1 MRRTL
6 AIACKPD
13 HLYRTAGAGTGCRFV
28 GRTAGCLRRLA
39 HPSSLGKR
47 GADSGCVRVV
57 PACRRFETEAVARF
71 LYRRARGGGESE
83 RADSGP
89 STLQAVFSAA
99 DAGRAMNPTI
109 DAVIFDCDGTLIDS
123 ETVGFGAILEEA
135 KKLGVT
141 FAPDEDMLDLKGQAM
156 SMTLA
161 GLTQRL
167 GRPLPEGYETTLR
180 AAMARA
186 FRERLELLPG
196 AVETIT
202 GMKRPYCIASNGP
215 RAKMDLTLGLTGLTR
230 YFEGRVFSAYE
241 VGSFKPD
248 PGLFLHAARAMG
260 VEPARCAVVEDSIT
274 GIAAGVAAGMT
285 VYAVHAPRLLPDELA
300 SRVHRLE
307 RLVDLCDAPWNR

>member
-1 MRRTL
+1 
-6 AIACKPD
+6 
-13 HLYRTAGAGTGCRFV
+13 
-28 GRTAGCLRRLA
+28 
-39 HPSSLGKR
+39 
-47 GADSGCVRVV
+47 
-57 PACRRFETEAVARF
+57 
-71 LYRRARGGGESE
+71 
-83 RADSGP
+83 
-89 STLQAVFSAA
+89 
-99 DAGRAMNPTI
+99 MNPII

-135 KKLGVT
+135 GKLGVT

-156 SMTLA
+156 SRTLA

-180 AAMARA
+180 EAMARA
-186 FRERLELLPG
+186 FRERLEVIPG

-215 RAKMDLTLGLTGLTR
+215 RAKMDLTLGLTGLMR
-230 YFEGRVFSAYE
+230 YFEGRIFSAYE

-260 VEPARCAVVEDSIT
+260 VEPVRCAVVEDSIT

-285 VYAVHAPRLLPDELA
+285 VYAVHAPRTLPADLA
-300 SRVHRLE
+300 KRVHRLE
-307 RLVDLCDAPWNR
+307 HLAELCDAPWNR